1 MEIRSIVMNADQ
13 RQQCID
19 IIDLVETK
27 LLEQGARSV
36 KLYDCRLSKLAQPC
50 ALRGDDGMKC
60 AIGWLVPDDVYT
72 PALET
77 VEDPVLELIVIGKYE
92 KCFGE
97 QFYEK
102 TEILQELQY
111 VHDHVDPSRWAKE
124 FKRIR
129 KEML

>member
-1 MEIRSIVMNADQ
+1 MNADQ

-19 IIDLVETK
+19 IIDFVETK
-27 LLEQGARSV
+27 LLEQGARSIAGTRIGDKV
-36 KLYDCRLSKLAQPC
+36 WPGIC
-50 ALRGDDGMKC
+50 ALRGADGMKC

-72 PALET
+72 PDLDR
-77 VEDPVLELIVIGKYE
+77 VEDPVLELIATGKYE
-92 KCFGE
+92 ECFGE

-111 VHDHVDPSRWAKE
+111 IHDHVNPWRWSKE

>member
-1 MEIRSIVMNADQ
+1 MNANQ

-27 LLEQGARSV
+27 LLEQGVRSIKV
-36 KLYDCRLSKLAQPC
+36 WPGSC
-50 ALRGDDGMKC
+50 ALRGADGMKC

-72 PALET
+72 RRLET

-111 VHDHVDPSRWAKE
+111 VHDHVDPSRWDEE

>member
-1 MEIRSIVMNADQ
+1 MNASQ

-19 IIDLVETK
+19 IIDFVETK

-36 KLYDCRLSKLAQPC
+36 KLYDCRSC
-50 ALRGDDGMKC
+50 ALRGADGMKC

-77 VEDPVLELIVIGKYE
+77 VEDPVLELIATGKYE

-97 QFYEK
+97 KFYEK
-102 TEILQELQY
+102 TEILQELQHL
-111 VHDHVDPSRWAKE
+111 HDHVDPWRWSKE

>member
-1 MEIRSIVMNADQ
+1 MNASQ

-19 IIDLVETK
+19 LIDIVETK
-27 LLEQGARSV
+27 LLKQGTKSIRGTENIYIGS
-36 KLYDCRLSKLAQPC
+36 C
-50 ALRGDDGMKC
+50 ALRGTDGMKC

-72 PALET
+72 PDLDA
-77 VEDPVLELIVIGKYE
+77 VEDPVLELIATGNYE

-111 VHDHVDPSRWAKE
+111 VHDHIDPPQWAKE

-129 KEML
+129 REML

>member
-1 MEIRSIVMNADQ
+1 MNASQ

-27 LLEQGARSV
+27 LLEQGTRSI
-36 KLYDCRLSKLAQPC
+36 KDGSQNFYTGAPGSC
-50 ALRGDDGMKC
+50 ALRGANGMKC
-60 AIGWLVPDDVYT
+60 AIGWLVPDHVYT
-72 PALET
+72 SDLET
-77 VEDPVLELIVIGKYE
+77 VEDPVLELIETGNYE

-102 TEILQELQY
+102 TEMLQELQY
-111 VHDHVDPSRWAKE
+111 VHDYIAPVHWAEE

>member
-1 MEIRSIVMNADQ
+1 MNASQ
-13 RQQCID
+13 RQQCVD

-36 KLYDCRLSKLAQPC
+36 KRDSQNFYTGSQC
-50 ALRGDDGMKC
+50 ALRGANGMKC

-72 PALET
+72 SALET
-77 VEDPVLELIVIGKYE
+77 VEDPVLELIATGEYE

-102 TEILQELQY
+102 TEILQELQH

>member
-1 MEIRSIVMNADQ
+1 MNASQ

-27 LLEQGARSV
+27 LLEQGSRSV
-36 KLYDCRLSKLAQPC
+36 QIDTNFYIGSQC
-50 ALRGDDGMKC
+50 ALRGANGMKC

-72 PALET
+72 PDLDK
-77 VEDPVLELIVIGKYE
+77 VEDPVLELIATGNYE

-111 VHDHVDPSRWAKE
+111 VHDHIGPSHWSKE

>member
-1 MEIRSIVMNADQ
+1 MNADQ

-19 IIDLVETK
+19 IINLVETK
-27 LLEQGARSV
+27 LLEQGAKSV
-36 KLYDCRLSKLAQPC
+36 QDGTENFYIGAC
-50 ALRGDDGMKC
+50 ALRGANGMKC
-60 AIGWLVPDDVYT
+60 AIGWLIPDDVYT
-72 PALET
+72 PDLDT
-77 VEDPVLELIVIGKYE
+77 VEDPVLELISTGNYE

-111 VHDHVDPSRWAKE
+111 VHDHIDPLRWSKE

>member
-1 MEIRSIVMNADQ
+1 MNADQ

-27 LLEQGARSV
+27 LLEQGAKSV
-36 KLYDCRLSKLAQPC
+36 KGGNDFKIINAC
-50 ALRGDDGMKC
+50 ALRGDNGMKC
-60 AIGWLVPDDVYT
+60 AIGWLIPDDVYT
-72 PALET
+72 PDLE
-77 VEDPVLELIVIGKYE
+77 VENPVLELIETGNYE

-97 QFYEK
+97 KFYEK
-102 TEILQELQY
+102 TEILQELQHL
-111 VHDHVDPSRWAKE
+111 HDHVDPWRWSKE